1 MNKKFIMKK
10 ILILLILTLLTLP
23 ANAKEKPK
31 TSIST
36 EGYTPVIEGGVTFDW
51 IGKTQLQRDEN
62 IKDIQNK
69 LFNEKTVIKYP
80 SKKFKTQY
88 KDFSRDKDSMQHY
101 MGVSSGIRED
111 GDNFYAGF
119 FLKNGLLIAYGI
131 QKKSDLKH
139 IYYYDAMGHLKY
151 IDIYSD
157 NYPKFPYYALQYS
170 LSGKLIGTI
179 YFVSS
184 DDQYIFNPDKT
195 FKGRW
200 FKENLYNRNARI
212 ILTRSNY

>member
-1 MNKKFIMKK
+1 MKK
-10 ILILLILTLLTLP
+10 ILILLILTLLALP
-23 ANAKEKPK
+23 VRAKQKPE
-31 TSIST
+31 TSIWI
-36 EGYTPVIEGGVTFDW
+36 EGNSPVIKGGVTFDW

-62 IKDIQNK
+62 IKDIQDK
-69 LFNEKTVIKYP
+69 LFNEKTVLKY
-80 SKKFKTQY
+80 SAKKFKAQY
-88 KDFSRDKDSMQHY
+88 KDFSKDKESMQHY
-101 MGVSSGIRED
+101 MAVASGIRED
-111 GDNFYAGF
+111 SDNFYAGF

-131 QKKSDLKH
+131 QKKNDMKH
-139 IYYYDAMGHLKY
+139 IYYYDAIGRLKY
-151 IDIYSD
+151 IDTYSD

-184 DDQYIFNPDKT
+184 EDQYIFNPDKT